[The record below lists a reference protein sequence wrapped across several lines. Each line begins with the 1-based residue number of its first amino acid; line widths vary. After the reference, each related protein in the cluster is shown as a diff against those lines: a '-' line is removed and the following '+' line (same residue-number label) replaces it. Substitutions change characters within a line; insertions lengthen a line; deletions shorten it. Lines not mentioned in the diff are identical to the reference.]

1 MTSPVSTLPNSLT
14 KTDQLA
20 LWLSRHWVLV
30 VSLLLGVYVL
40 APFFAPLLMAMGL
53 TIPGRVIY
61 WVYSFLCHQLPER
74 SYFLFGPKISYSLPE
89 IQSAWQNT
97 NNIAILRQFIGNA
110 QMGWKVAWSD
120 RIVSMFTSLWLF
132 GMLWGIFRRK
142 IKPLPWWGLVLLLL
156 PISALP
162 C

>member
-1 MTSPVSTLPNSLT
+1 MAFPVRTL
-14 KTDQLA
+14 
-20 LWLSRHWVLV
+20 
-30 VSLLLGVYVL
+30 
-40 APFFAPLLMAMGL
+40 
-53 TIPGRVIY
+53 PGRVIY

-110 QMGWKVAWSD
+110 QMGWKVGWSD
-120 RIVSMFTSLWLF
+120 RMVSMFTSLWLF